1 MSASADGRRRRG
13 DRTRRHA
20 ARTAARLATVHGLDA
35 ITLGTLAEA
44 TGASKSGL
52 LTVFGSREDI
62 LLAAVAEAR
71 ALYVEHVITPAWTQ
85 PSGVPRLRALL
96 DRWVDYLRAEVFPG
110 GCFVASTSAEYG
122 HREGRVADAVREL
135 KREWIGVLEREL
147 AAAGAPDPGEAA
159 FRIDAY
165 LVAANTRR
173 ELFGDDSA
181 LDTGRRLALAALPA
195 GVPAGVA
202 DAGETPART

>member
-1 MSASADGRRRRG
+1 MTSTVDGRRERG

-20 ARTAARLATVHGLDA
+20 ARTAARLATVQGLDS
-35 ITLGTLAEA
+35 ITVGALAEA

-52 LTVFGSREDI
+52 LTVFGNREEI

-71 ALYVEHVITPAWTQ
+71 SLYVEHVIRPAWVE
-85 PSGVPRLRALL
+85 PSGAPRLRALL
-96 DRWVDYLRAEVFPG
+96 DRWVGYLHDEVFPG
-110 GCFVASTSAEYG
+110 GCFVATTSAEFG
-122 HREGRVADAVREL
+122 HREGRVADAVRDL

-147 AAAGAPDPGEAA
+147 SAAGVPDPAEAA

-173 ELFGDDSA
+173 ELFGDDAA
-181 LDTGRRLALAALPA
+181 LDTGRRLALAV
-195 GVPAGVA
+195 VPAGVA
-202 DAGETPART
+202 GAGETSTEP